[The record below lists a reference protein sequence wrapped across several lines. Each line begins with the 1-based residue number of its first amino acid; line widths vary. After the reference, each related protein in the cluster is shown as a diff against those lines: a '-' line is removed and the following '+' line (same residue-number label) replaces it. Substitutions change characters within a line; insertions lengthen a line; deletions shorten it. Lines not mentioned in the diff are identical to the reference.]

1 MNSAPTKTK
10 ITEIFKWKTET
21 EITNGLW
28 EREKGGRKGIRD
40 CRKMENYRE
49 E

>member
-1 MNSAPTKTK
+1 MNLAPTKTK

-28 EREKGGRKGIRD
+28 EREKGRKGIRD
-40 CRKMENYRE
+40 CRKMKITE